1 MNIVT
6 NTDFDILKLFKRI
19 NLYLFTF
26 FSDDII
32 KSNKLR
38 YIIELLLNE
47 TDINILI
54 CFSKNFDQKFCSDN
68 LQANSIDI
76 DPYYC
81 IPPNLEWFFINRIK
95 LYSDENINIKIPQD
109 LEWLYHNIKALY
121 RWNNNNKTGELRDDI
136 EFVEPLYLKCILN
149 NLINSYYYYLK
160 KIEKK
165 SSNKVVTFNFYKYN

>member
-1 MNIVT
+1 MNIVI
-6 NTDFDILKLFKRI
+6 NTDFNIQILFERI
-19 NLYLFTF
+19 YLYLITF
-26 FSDDII
+26 YSDNII
-32 KSNKLR
+32 KRNKLP
-38 YIIELLLNE
+38 YITELLLNE
-47 TDINILI
+47 TNINILI

-68 LQANSIDI
+68 PQAI

-149 NLINSYYYYLK
+149 NLKNSYYYYLK
-160 KIEKK
+160 EIEKK
-165 SSNKVVTFNFYKYN
+165 SSNKVVTFNF